1 MRKGKKTALELIQK
15 GLQQIE
21 TSLEALQQRMAGMP
35 TAASEDEVSEWTLA
49 AEQNISLIRHRGLE
63 EIRRAVEALVPALQD
78 ARVGRLAKRLAEL
91 YFRAATAEEFL
102 NSLVDDLIEETASER
117 AAIVLLG
124 EQPGE
129 VEVVTIR
136 NFKTR
141 ALDAAEHTLSRTLL
155 KKVFASGQALLL
167 ADASADPQLW
177 KEKSIHMRLGCALVA
192 PIKVDE
198 TMLGAIYLENN
209 SATAVYTEADRHF
222 LEEIGKIIAVYLEAT
237 HRLDRAIRARDEALQ
252 EADSA
257 RRFPEIIGRSPKL
270 RRVLQIVE
278 QVADSSATVLI
289 EGESGTGKEL
299 IARALHR
306 RSARAS
312 KPLVVLNCAAVPET
326 LVESELFGH
335 EKGAFT
341 GAHERKIGRFEL
353 AHGGTIFLD
362 EVGELAL
369 PVQAKLLRVLQTQ
382 EFERLGGTK
391 TIKVDVR
398 VIAATSRNL
407 KQMVEEGTF
416 LEALYYRL
424 NVIPIQLPPLRERK
438 EDIVLLAHF
447 FLNKFLGDS
456 AAGVRFD
463 REALLALERYDFPGN
478 IRELENLIQRVA
490 LLRSGDVITVDDLPD
505 YIVGEPRRI
514 IDLEKNPFRHYLQSV
529 PESHQ
534 DLQRRRAA
542 ILRIAQDHI
551 DELENQM
558 IEKYLQ
564 MTGGNIAEAARLSGL
579 HRSMFYRKR
588 RAPRNPETSS

>member
-15 GLQQIE
+15 SLQQIE
-21 TSLEALQQRMAGMP
+21 TSLDALQQRMAEVP
-35 TAASEDEVSEWTLA
+35 KAASEDEASEWTLA

-63 EIRRAVEALVPALQD
+63 EIRRAVETMIPMLQD

-117 AAIVLLG
+117 AAVVLLG

-129 VEVVTIR
+129 AEVVSIR

-155 KKVFASGQALLL
+155 KKVFASGQSLLL
-167 ADASADPQLW
+167 ADASADPELW

-192 PIKVDE
+192 PIKVDD

-222 LEEIGKIIAVYLEAT
+222 LEEIGKIIAVYLEVT

-270 RRVLQIVE
+270 RKVLQIVE
-278 QVADSSATVLI
+278 QVADSPATVLI

-306 RSARAS
+306 RSSRAS

-407 KQMVEEGTF
+407 KQMVEEGAF

-438 EDIVLLAHF
+438 EDIALLAHF
-447 FLNKFLGDS
+447 FLNKFLGD
-456 AAGVRFD
+456 AASGVRFD

-505 YIVGEPRRI
+505 YIVGKQRRI

-564 MTGGNIAEAARLSGL
+564 MTEGNIAEAARLSGL

-588 RAPRNPETSS
+588 RAPRNPEASS